1 MRAAVAGAA
10 LALAG
15 LALAACG
22 IGTGTS
28 EYFGQ
33 VEPPEGQTLRY
44 VSGGEPESL
53 DPQIG
58 TGQPESRI
66 YAALFEG
73 LTDYHPET
81 GEVVPGLAERWDV
94 SDGNTTFVF
103 HLRPARWSDG
113 TPITAH
119 DFVYTIRRGLSPAL
133 AARNAYLAYDILNAQ
148 AYNEGALFVRDPASG
163 SLVTRPDTSAPLTVS
178 ADEEERADAAGPE
191 LRGLLRGKE
200 LIPVRAEDVGVEALD
215 ERTVRVRTRTSVPY
229 LPALMAHQYFRPVPR
244 QAIEVHG
251 DAWTKPGNLVAS
263 SAFTLESWRPY
274 DRIVVVRNPQYWDAG
289 RVALDRITFYALEE
303 QTTMMNLY
311 KAGELDATY
320 NHTVP
325 IAWNE
330 SVRGFRDYMNAPE
343 AANEYYQ
350 FNLTHP
356 PMDDVRVRRAF
367 NLAVD
372 KEAFARFKRTARALT
387 AFVPEGVFPGYPSP
401 RGEAFDVEAARALLA
416 EAGYRDG
423 SGRYDPSR
431 FPADRV
437 ELAYNTSENNR
448 QSAEFMQAQW
458 RQNLGITVPL
468 RNMEF
473 RTFLGVRNRRE
484 YRGIARAGWVGDY
497 MDPYTF
503 LDIFSTPDGN
513 NGTGWFEPAYLEM
526 LRDANREPE
535 QARRYEMLARAE
547 AYLLEAQPVLPL
559 LTQETNWLKK
569 PYVKGMYANPI
580 TIHPWK
586 YVYIEHDRSRW

>member
-1 MRAAVAGAA
+1 MRAAGAGVA

-15 LALAACG
+15 LALTAC
-22 IGTGTS
+22 GTGTGTG

-133 AARNAYLAYDILNAQ
+133 AARNAYLAYDIVNAQ

-163 SLVTRPDTSAPLTVS
+163 TLVTRPGTSAPLTVP
-178 ADEEERADAAGPE
+178 ADEEERTDAAGPE
-191 LRGLLRGKE
+191 LGALLRDKA
-200 LIPVRAEDVGVEALD
+200 LIPVRAEDVAVEALD

-229 LPALMAHQYFRPVPR
+229 LPALMAHQYFRLVPR

-263 SAFTLESWRPY
+263 SAFTLAAWRPY

-325 IAWNE
+325 ISWHE

-356 PMDDVRVRRAF
+356 PMDDRRVRRAF
-367 NLAVD
+367 NMAVD

-401 RGEAFDVEAARALLA
+401 RGEGFDVEAARALLA

-513 NGTGWFEPAYLEM
+513 NGTGWFEPRYLEM
-526 LRDANREPE
+526 LRNANREPE